1 MILRPVKPLAQP
13 EPLTETELDRL
24 GEFLKSCK
32 AGKAMNIEQLDGF
45 FSALIAGPDPVMPSE
60 YNREVFGGEMGETC
74 EFKNIEEANEILGL
88 LMRHWNT
95 IAATLYKDEVYVP
108 LLQDENGVAHG
119 NDWARG
125 FMRGTVR
132 ATTAGLSLLTMRS
145 ATDLILTMMLCQST
159 TKNRRCAPI
168 RSAQRARKSHR
179 AHGGWAFGRLSVFF
193 GRIGRSVP
201 VPTRVNHGTMFPR
214 LEGTLPARAAPG
226 RSTSSAAAGRP

>member
-1 MILRPVKPLAQP
+1 MRFPVVHPAWVTRSKRSATSLSLPYFYSFGPSPVGPGYFVKPQYRAKP
-13 EPLTETELDRL
+13 
-24 GEFLKSCK
+24 FSV
-32 AGKAMNIEQLDGF
+32 F
-45 FSALIAGPDPVMPSE
+45 FARPQSQRHRTRRTTSSAISR
-60 YNREVFGGEMGETC
+60 NRHSR
-74 EFKNIEEANEILGL
+74 IRRSSAANHSSLE
-88 LMRHWNT
+88 
-95 IAATLYKDEVYVP
+95 
-108 LLQDENGVAHG
+108 DENGMAQG
-119 NDWARG
+119 NDCARG

-132 ATTAGLSLLTMRS
+132 ATTAGLSLSTMRS